1 MVIISNRKASKT
13 PTRRRFGLSSPM
25 YLQCHHRGLPLLG
38 VIGVRQGRCWFYP
51 FLLPSCS
58 LFHLFSIARFASK
71 CHFVLGLCNAADADL
86 MFSVLV
92 PAPKHL
98 TLERQLNKSVLIGW
112 TPPDPPG
119 CNQIESYHVYV
130 DGVLKVTVKATE
142 RTRALVEGVDSN
154 RVSFAHRVSD

>member
-1 MVIISNRKASKT
+1 
-13 PTRRRFGLSSPM
+13 
-25 YLQCHHRGLPLLG
+25 
-38 VIGVRQGRCWFYP
+38 
-51 FLLPSCS
+51 
-58 LFHLFSIARFASK
+58 
-71 CHFVLGLCNAADADL
+71 

-92 PAPKHL
+92 PAPRHL

-112 TPPDPPG
+112 SLPDQPG

-154 RVSFAHRVSD
+154 RVSLIQNQKKYFIYKN